1 MRYTLL
7 FLVFLIPNISN
18 AEPKVDLLQAFKDAS
33 CFDPLYQQQVAR
45 FNVIKQEVPER
56 FAALLLQVDLHSAI
70 AHEFHAKS
78 SLPENGTFQTSS
90 YVLNAEQTVFNYTQF
105 SNLDQARYNVRAAV
119 ATITAQQQELM
130 SRTTKAYLDVLQAKE
145 LLKFTED
152 QQQYIQTQLSA
163 TSELFEHREATI
175 TDLEQAKGAADL
187 ISSDLYTAQISF
199 FDAVQTLSQVTS
211 FQYKN
216 FAYLNPKFPL
226 LRPDPANIAT
236 WAKLANE
243 KNWLLCAAR
252 LNVKSAK
259 YALESVRG
267 GFYPNIKAAIEIDHG
282 AVPNQ
287 VLTDSMTSRDYSYG
301 LVADWQVFQ
310 GGLTLAQVKAAK
322 AGILESEANLQQQ
335 YLQTMADTRRAYN
348 TIVVG
353 VPRVKSVRNALS
365 ANTKALQFA
374 QESYRA
380 GEATL
385 TEILQIQFQ
394 LYSAQRQ
401 YVEHTYNYLYNI
413 ILLKQAQGTLC
424 VKDLALINSY
434 LV

>member
-7 FLVFLIPNISN
+7 FLIFLIPSVSN
-18 AEPKVDLLQAFKDAS
+18 AEPQVDLLQAFKDAS
-33 CFDPLYQQQVAR
+33 CYDPLYQQQVAR

-78 SLPENGTFQTSS
+78 TLPDNGTFKTSS

-105 SNLDQARYNVRAAV
+105 SNLDQARFNVRAAV

-130 SRTTKAYLDVLQAKE
+130 SRTAKAYLDVLQAKE
-145 LLKFTED
+145 FLRFTEE
-152 QQQYIQTQLSA
+152 QQQYIQTQVAA
-163 TSELFEHREATI
+163 TSKLFEHREATI

-187 ISSDLYTAQISF
+187 ISSDLYTAQISY
-199 FDAVQTLSQVTS
+199 FDAVQTLSQITS
-211 FQYKN
+211 FQYKK
-216 FAYLNPKFPL
+216 FAELNPKFPL
-226 LRPDPANIAT
+226 LRPDPANIET
-236 WAKLANE
+236 WAKLANQ

-267 GFYPNIKAAIEIDHG
+267 GFYPNIKAAVEIDHG

-287 VLTDSMTSRDYSYG
+287 VLTDSMSSRDYSYG

-322 AGILESEANLQQQ
+322 AGILESEASLQQQ

-348 TIVVG
+348 AIVVG
-353 VPRVKSVRNALS
+353 VPRVKSVRDALS

-413 ILLKQAQGTLC
+413 VLLKQAQGTLC
-424 VKDLALINSY
+424 VKDLALINSF